1 MLQPVLGNVAID
13 EGIGHDAREAQKKY
27 QPQNECG
34 GGEQDEESQVLANQF
49 THAGNIPCFVQFSIR
64 QNVFGFSFG
73 RSKQV

>member
-1 MLQPVLGNVAID
+1 
-13 EGIGHDAREAQKKY
+13 
-27 QPQNECG
+27 
-34 GGEQDEESQVLANQF
+34 LANQF